1 MQQKEN
7 ILQAIGNTPLVKLLK
22 LTKNLAPEIFAKLEY
37 FNPSGSVKDRIALE
51 IIEDAERDGRLRP
64 GGTIIEATTGNTGI
78 SIALVAAVKGYK
90 CIFVVPDKISIEKV
104 QLLRA
109 YGADVIITPDA
120 VPHDSPESY
129 TEVAKRIVRETPNSI
144 LANQFFNPKN
154 FETHYKTTGPEIWEQ
169 TQGKIT
175 HFIAGIGTGGTISG
189 IGKFL
194 KEQNPEIKI
203 IGVDPKGSIL
213 REFFITKKVTQNFF
227 PYKLESIG
235 ADWIPGTLHIEYI
248 DEIMEVTD
256 RDAFLTARKLTTEEG
271 IFAGGSSG
279 AVVSAALKLAQNL
292 SVENLIV
299 ALLPD
304 SGERYLS
311 KIYNENWMRENGFF
325 IPEKVTI
332 RYVLQSK
339 SKKLPELISI
349 DINDTVQHALD
360 LFKEHDISQIPVFE
374 QNKPVGSIEDSELM
388 AAVLENSTLI
398 SKNVSSV
405 MKPTFPIIGIDS
417 PIERAIELLTK
428 KTSAILVEEKKKIIG
443 IITRYDIIEFITK

>member
-256 RDAFLTARKLTTEEG
+256 KDAFLTARKLTTEEG

-360 LFKEHDISQIPVFE
+360 LFKAHDISQIPVFE

-398 SKNVSSV
+398 AKNVSSV